1 MNKRRLL
8 VVAVLWTTSL
18 LGVGLWAQ
26 GRRGD
31 PDVQVF
37 EAPVI
42 SEGKPY
48 GPVLSGENIGFQRI
62 YNPADKEGSVS
73 GRLVVRING
82 EWLVATSPV
91 TFRSIP
97 LHR

>member
-1 MNKRRLL
+1 MSKSRLF

-26 GRRGD
+26 GRGGD
-31 PDVQVF
+31 
-37 EAPVI
+37 APEPPVIVI

-48 GPVLSGENIGFQRI
+48 GPVLSGEDIGFQRI

-82 EWLVATSPV
+82 EWLVATAPV
-91 TFRSIP
+91 TFRAVP

>member
-1 MNKRRLL
+1 MIRRTLF
-8 VVAVLWTTSL
+8 VVAVLWATSL

-26 GRRGD
+26 QRRFDGG
-31 PDVQVF
+31 Q
-37 EAPVI
+37 EI
-42 SEGKPY
+42 IEGQPY

-62 YNPADKEGSVS
+62 HNPTDKEGTVS

-91 TFRSIP
+91 SFRSMPI
-97 LHR
+97 HK